1 MKSRTLIS
9 RILAVLLL
17 LTLVLGLVL
26 PAVSAEALEQTSAMV
41 SAGAKH
47 SVYLHTDGTVV
58 AAGNNAVGQCD
69 VGVWKDIT
77 KVVSG
82 PVTVGINK
90 DQKVVVAGLGAG
102 SAETGYWNSIVD
114 VAVGENNIV
123 GVQRWGGV
131 VVAGDDS
138 FGQRQAQWGW
148 WGITQAAAC
157 ERTLFGLKNDGS
169 VVVAGSDAYG
179 LNAAAEWKEMT
190 ALAAGKGHV
199 IGLRADGTVAAVGDN
214 AQGQCDVAAWK
225 DVVAVCAGEAH
236 TIGLKKDGTVVAAGR
251 NTEGQCEIASWQG
264 ITQISAGGNV
274 TVALD
279 KNGEI
284 LFTGTERY
292 DQQKLIDTVPVEL
305 QYGLNCVVP
314 YGTYQGK
321 PLEWTVLAKS
331 NGTALLVS
339 KDILMRKSYGAS
351 DAYGER
357 PSWRSSEL
365 RKWLNEDFLEEAFTT
380 AEKKELVSRNLAEPK
395 KSGYKVETVTDKVSI
410 LGLDE
415 AKAYFAENKDRVSN
429 GADGAADSWLLRT
442 YSDDLKTVW
451 YVDADGK
458 IQDRGKYEEMNLSG
472 IRPVICVQYQK

>member
-9 RILAVLLL
+9 RILAILLL

-26 PAVSAEALEQTSAMV
+26 PAVSAEAVEETPAAMV
-41 SAGAKH
+41 SAGTKH
-47 SVYLHTDGTVV
+47 SVYVHTDGTVV
-58 AAGNNAVGQCD
+58 AVGNNAVGQCD
-69 VGVWKDIT
+69 VGTWKDIT

-102 SAETGYWNSIVD
+102 SAETGYWNYIVD
-114 VAVGENNIV
+114 VAVSENNIV

-179 LNAAAEWKEMT
+179 LDGAKEWKEIT

-199 IGLRADGTVAAVGDN
+199 VGLKADGTVVALGDN
-214 AQGQCDVAAWK
+214 SEGQCEVSDWK
-225 DVVAVCAGEAH
+225 DIVALTAGQAH
-236 TIGLKKDGTVVAAGR
+236 TVGLKADGTVVAAGR
-251 NTEGQCEIASWQG
+251 NADGQCDVTSWQKVS
-264 ITQISAGGNV
+264 QVSAGGNV
-274 TVALD
+274 TVAL
-279 KNGEI
+279 NSQGEI
-284 LFTGTERY
+284 LFAGTEKN
-292 DQQKLIDTVPVEL
+292 DQQKLAEVVPVEL
-305 QYGLNCVVP
+305 QYGLGNVVT
-314 YGTYQGK
+314 YGSYQGK
-321 PLEWTVLAKS
+321 PLEWKVLEKA

-339 KDILMRKSYGAS
+339 KDVLLEKSYGAS

-380 AEKKELVSRNLAEPK
+380 AEKKDLVSRNIAEPK
-395 KSGYKVETVTDKVSI
+395 KAGYKVETVTDKVSI

-415 AKAYFAENKDRVSN
+415 AKTYFKENEDR
-429 GADGAADSWLLRT
+429 AASGSWLLRT
-442 YSDDLKTVW
+442 YSDDLKLVW
-451 YVDADGK
+451 YVDEAGK
-458 IQDRGKYEEMNLSG
+458 LQEKGSYEEMNTSG
-472 IRPVICVQYQK
+472 VRPVICLQYQK